1 MKLFNVKAG
10 LLSGV
15 AAALLAAAP
24 VQAQDSQWANQS
36 FLNDY
41 STLKPIPGKEGKDYQ
56 YLAPDIESSLGKFKK
71 IMLDQPEVFV
81 SPNSPYKGAQPADLA
96 AIAGAVYSQMEAGLK
111 ARGYAIVDKPGPDTL
126 YVRVGVTDLQIAKK
140 KRGLLAY
147 TPVGFVVQAGVKALQ
162 GFMTKY
168 DLLDMS
174 LQTEIQDSTSQ
185 QVLAAAV
192 LQRGKTAGAKK
203 PIPFDTLVAVTT
215 ELGERFACRLDNGH
229 VAAAQRIDCTDSAK
243 RKARPIV
250 IAMQP

>member
-10 LLSGV
+10 LLSGI

-56 YLAPDIESSLGKFKK
+56 YLAPNIESSLGKFKK
-71 IMLDQPEVFV
+71 VMLDQPEVFL
-81 SPNSPYKGAQPADLA
+81 SPSSPYKGAQPSDLA
-96 AIAGAVYSQMEAGLK
+96 AVAGAIYSQMETALK
-111 ARGYAIVDKPGPDTL
+111 ARGYAVVDKPGADTL
-126 YVRVGVTDLQIAKK
+126 YVRIGVTDLQIAKK
-140 KRGLLAY
+140 KKKLLAY
-147 TPVGFVVQAGVKALQ
+147 TPVGLVVGVGVNALK
-162 GFMTKY
+162 GFMDKY

-192 LQRGKTAGAKK
+192 LQRGKTAGAQK
-203 PIPFDTLVAVTT
+203 PIPFDTVVSVTN

-229 VAAAQRIDCTDSAK
+229 VAAAQRIDCTDAAK
-243 RKARPIV
+243 RKARPNV
-250 IAMQP
+250 IAQL